1 MSLSKEERQSVAAA
15 EVITNTIAKRKE
27 TKESAKEGVDLVG
40 LTEKLA
46 KRRAAAG
53 KE

>member
-1 MSLSKEERQSVAAA
+1 MALSKEERQNIAAA
-15 EVITNTIAKRKE
+15 EAIASTIAKRKE
-27 TKESAKEGVDLVG
+27 NKADAKEGVDLVG

-46 KRRAAAG
+46 KRRMASE